1 MYIYLYIHKNTSS
14 MCMFTHMCLRD
25 FACPGKRQQCQ
36 GNKSHAPESMGSIL
50 PHSLRMFTTV
60 HGTTW
65 EHPMT
70 TSVNAS
76 NCSHENATDIKPC
89 PAMCL
94 CYRCNVHLM
103 WMKITVSFITY
114 AHHDSGHFRA
124 DLICTDLDQVFY
136 PVVLLL
142 LTIVGSLAPSTI
154 CRNRWPRSSRI
165 WWRISPL
172 NRAQIWILMLGINH
186 PVDGRNPAITS
197 WGW

>member
-1 MYIYLYIHKNTSS
+1 MIGTYIYIYPYIHKDTEGI
-14 MCMFTHMCLRD
+14 CMFTIVYTYV

-36 GNKSHAPESMGSIL
+36 GNKSHAPEMGSIL

-60 HGTTW
+60 HVTTW

-89 PAMCL
+89 AAMCL
-94 CYRCNVHLM
+94 CCRCNVHLM
-103 WMKITVSFITY
+103 WMKSTVSFIDICPWFRKT
-114 AHHDSGHFRA
+114 GHFRE
-124 DLICTDLDQVFY
+124 DLICTHLDQVFY

-154 CRNRWPRSSRI
+154 CRNRWPRSSR
-165 WWRISPL
+165 
-172 NRAQIWILMLGINH
+172 N
-186 PVDGRNPAITS
+186 
-197 WGW
+197 